1 VLSNFS
7 RRHPRCRLQAVSARS
22 HPSVRVLR
30 TAILRSVSRS
40 FYLSVR
46 CLPAQ
51 LREPVA
57 LAYLLA
63 RTTDTVAD
71 TAQISVAQRTETL
84 QMLSNAIQGKASRK
98 MIVDLLASFAPL
110 QENPAERRLIESLPD
125 SLEWLEQLEKA
136 DRDEIR
142 VLLAKI
148 TNGQMLDLLRFNNP
162 TEIPALRTAADLDE
176 YTYFVAGCVGEFWT
190 RLCFRRLREFASL
203 SEDEMMALGKR
214 YGMALQLINV
224 LRDAG
229 ADLRAGRCYFPE
241 DELSTAHLTPAQI
254 LSEPE
259 RFQPVY
265 RGWVEKAEQG
275 LDCGMQYSRAIRN
288 RRVRAATVL
297 PALIGARTLALL
309 RQTGAAALH
318 RKVKVPR
325 REVRAMIVSL
335 AVSFASRKRIDAIF
349 ERVKL

>member
-1 VLSNFS
+1 MLAGEIRPNSIAMSASSDLSS
-7 RRHPRCRLQAVSARS
+7 RRLE
-22 HPSVRVLR
+22 R
-30 TAILRSVSRS
+30 TILRSVSRS
-40 FYLSVR
+40 FYLSIR
-46 CLPAQ
+46 FLPAR
-51 LREPVA
+51 LRQPVA

-71 TAQISVAQRTETL
+71 TARISGTLRTETL
-84 QMLSNAIQGKASRK
+84 QMLSNAVQGKASRK
-98 MIVDLLASFAPL
+98 SIVDLLASFVPG
-110 QENPAERRLIESLPD
+110 QENAAEQRLIESLPD
-125 SLEWLEQLEKA
+125 CLESLEHMENA

-142 VLLAKI
+142 ILLAKI
-148 TNGQMLDLLRFNNP
+148 TEGQMLDLLRFDNP
-162 TEIPALRTAADLDE
+162 GEIPALRTAADVDE
-176 YTYFVAGCVGEFWT
+176 YTYLVAGCVGEFWT
-190 RLCFRRLREFASL
+190 RLCFRHLRKFASL

-241 DELSTAHLTPAQI
+241 DELSMAHLTPVQI

-259 RFQPVY
+259 RFQPIY
-265 RGWVEKAEQG
+265 RGWAEKAECG

-309 RQTGAAALH
+309 RDAGATALH
-318 RKVKVPR
+318 RRVKVPR
-325 REVRAMIVSL
+325 REVRAAIASL
-335 AVSFASRKRIDAIF
+335 AASFASRKRIDAIF
-349 ERVKL
+349 NRLSR